1 MSALRHRYRPSSL
14 LGMLGVLLAGAG
26 CDADPAPT
34 TNLEYMP
41 DMVASVAYDS
51 FAPNPVTRDGR
62 TLMAPPAGTIPRGYR
77 PLHFGPGPEEAARAA
92 RELTNPIADVP
103 AATERGRVA
112 FQRWCSPCHGH
123 EGLGDGLVA
132 TRFPRPPSLTAPHA
146 RGLADGQLFHI
157 VTFGQGLMPPYGQ
170 LVTQDDR
177 WKIARYLRQLQAGE
191 ATGAP
196 AAAAAPAAPAAAA
209 AAPAVPAA
217 AAPATAPGSAPA
229 PEKKP

>member
-1 MSALRHRYRPSSL
+1 MSARRCPGAAVPSAL
-14 LGMLGVLLAGAG
+14 MLSMTVLLAAG
-26 CDADPAPT
+26 CEPDPAPV

-41 DMVASVAYDS
+41 DMVGSLAYDS
-51 FAPNPVTRDGR
+51 FAPNPVTRDGK
-62 TLMAPPAGTIPRGYR
+62 TSMAPPAGTIPRGYR
-77 PLHFGPGPEEAARAA
+77 PVHFGPGPAEAARAA

-132 TRFPRPPSLTAPHA
+132 TRFPRPPSLTAAHA
-146 RGLADGQLFHI
+146 RGLPDGQLFHI
-157 VTFGQGLMPPYGQ
+157 ITFGQGLMPPYGQ
-170 LVTQDDR
+170 LVMQDDR

-191 ATGAP
+191 VTT
-196 AAAAAPAAPAAAA
+196 
-209 AAPAVPAA
+209 
-217 AAPATAPGSAPA
+217 TARAA

>member
-1 MSALRHRYRPSSL
+1 VRALRHRYRPSSL

-92 RELTNPIADVP
+92 RELTNPIPDVP

-191 ATGAP
+191 VTAAGVTANAAVPATAP
-196 AAAAAPAAPAAAA
+196 AAAT
-209 AAPAVPAA
+209 VPAA
-217 AAPATAPGSAPA
+217 AAGPVPAPASA
-229 PEKKP
+229 PEKKKP